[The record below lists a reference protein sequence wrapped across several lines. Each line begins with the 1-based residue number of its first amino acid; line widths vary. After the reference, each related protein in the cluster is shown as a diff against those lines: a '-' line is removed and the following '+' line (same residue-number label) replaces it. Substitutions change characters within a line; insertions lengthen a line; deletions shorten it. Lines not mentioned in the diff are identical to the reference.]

1 MVELNEEVKK
11 LHLEELEP
19 LDLSKCH
26 TVSDIVQGMSHCSF
40 GARMVGEVANTLES
54 LISRENK
61 PAIIYDGKR
70 NTHLGRLLERMKAR
84 GWFKTIVLP
93 ETYANKKRSPE
104 KNVVVIGLFSERHE
118 DAIYKR
124 PERAIFINQFEI
136 ARPGQVRDGYFPD
149 VIFTDQRYAIPILF
163 HTLEERLDGR
173 QIAIPEFIEELK
185 KYGGL
190 AYHVAKG
197 AENFLKMVQDKNCT
211 KFLTISGAMTIAKMG
226 LIFCDLIDAGMV
238 DYVAATGAL
247 MAHGLVESVGL
258 KHYKYDPKY
267 SDDELADLK
276 LNRVT
281 DTLEPDSNLD
291 HIEDII
297 NKILDI
303 IDGSKPTSPSVLHRM
318 IGVHLSENY
327 PNERGI
333 LKSAYEKNVPV
344 VVPAFVD
351 SELGNDAYT
360 HNLKR
365 LKEGRKKIMMDME
378 LDTKVLLD
386 LMTNAILAG
395 IFTIGGGVPRNNT
408 QNVAPLIEIIN
419 NRLRLNL
426 KQTMFFYG
434 TRMAPDAMHYG
445 HLGGCSYNENKSWR
459 KMDLRGSFV
468 EVKGDA
474 TKILPFIAKYAL
486 ERKAA

>member
-1 MVELNEEVKK
+1 MVKK
-11 LHLEELEP
+11 SLQLEELEP
-19 LDLSKCH
+19 LDLRKCQ
-26 TVSDIVQGMSHCSF
+26 TVSDIVRGMSRCSF
-40 GARMVGEVANTLES
+40 GARMIGEVANTLES

-70 NTHLGRLLERMKAR
+70 NTHLSKLLERMKAR

-104 KNVVVIGLFSERHE
+104 KNVVVIGSFSKRHK

-124 PERAIFINQFEI
+124 PERAIFINEFEL

-149 VIFTDQRYAIPILF
+149 VIFTDPRYVIPILF
-163 HTLEERLDGR
+163 HTLEERLNGR
-173 QIAIPEFIEELK
+173 QKTIPEFVEELK

-197 AENFLKMVQDKNCT
+197 AENFLKMVQDKRCT

-238 DYVAATGAL
+238 DYIAATGAL

-258 KHYKYDPKY
+258 KHYKYDPRF
-267 SDDELADLK
+267 SDSDLARLK

-281 DTLEPDSNLD
+281 DTLEPESNLD
-291 HIEDII
+291 HIEEIVD
-297 NKILDI
+297 KI
-303 IDGSKPTSPSVLHRM
+303 IDLVDGSEPISPITLHRM
-318 IGVHLSENY
+318 IGEYLSRNHS
-327 PNERGI
+327 NERGI
-333 LKSAYEKNVPV
+333 LKSAYEKNVPIA
-344 VVPAFVD
+344 VPAFTD
-351 SELGNDAYT
+351 SELGNDIYT
-360 HNLKR
+360 HNLRR
-365 LKEGRKKIMMDME
+365 LKEGRPKILIDME
-378 LDTKVLLD
+378 LDTKVLLE
-386 LMTNAILAG
+386 LMTNAVLAG
-395 IFTIGGGVPRNNT
+395 IFTVGGGVPRNNT

-419 NRLRLNL
+419 NRLRLKL

-434 TRMAPDAMHYG
+434 TRIAPDAMHYG
-445 HLGGCSYNENKSWR
+445 HLSGCTYSEGGSWR

-468 EVKGDA
+468 EVIGDA
-474 TKILPFIAKYAL
+474 TQVLPIIAKNAL
-486 ERKAA
+486 EREAA